1 VGTYF
6 NKFLK
11 FRNKKKITQ
20 TETDL
25 FFEYLAKART
35 TDGAQ
40 LTHWDAL
47 FLMQHYRAPTRLLDW
62 TEVLYV
68 ALHFAVAYLPQDYT
82 STPRIFVL
90 NPYLWNKEMTK
101 FGRDLVWPRYF
112 GYDSKEEYFYEYGE
126 ILVEGGAD
134 WKNPVALY
142 PPQRDARLS
151 AQRGYF
157 TIHGYDVRSMDEI
170 APSMLHALDLSREAV
185 DDVRASLRSSGIN
198 EYSLFP
204 DLEGL
209 SRYLR
214 IRYSLP

>member
-1 VGTYF
+1 MSPASQTHDE
-6 NKFLK
+6 
-11 FRNKKKITQ
+11 ITQ
-20 TETDL
+20 MESDL

-35 TDGAQ
+35 AEGSS

-47 FLMQHYRAPTRLLDW
+47 FLMQHYRAPTRLLDS

-68 ALHFAVAYLPQDYT
+68 ALHFAVAYLTTDNR
-82 STPRIFVL
+82 SAPRIFVF
-90 NPYLWNKEMTK
+90 NPYLWNKKMTK
-101 FGRDLVWPRYF
+101 FDRDLVWQRNF
-112 GYDSKEEYFYEYGE
+112 GYDREEDYFYEYGE
-126 ILVEGGAD
+126 ILVEGGVD

-157 TIHGYDVRSMDEI
+157 TIHGYDIRPMDEI
-170 APSMLHALDLSREAV
+170 APAMFHAIDLSQSAIKV
-185 DDVRASLRSSGIN
+185 VQTYLRSSGIN
-198 EYSLFP
+198 EYTLFP

-214 IRYSLP
+214 IRYNLSRA